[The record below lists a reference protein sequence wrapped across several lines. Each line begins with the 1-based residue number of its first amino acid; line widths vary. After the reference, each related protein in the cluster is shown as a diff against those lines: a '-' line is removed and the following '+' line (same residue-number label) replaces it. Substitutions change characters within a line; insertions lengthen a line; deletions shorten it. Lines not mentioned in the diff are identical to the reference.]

1 MFNGI
6 GNKVVVKVL
15 SLSLIGGWLGHA
27 GESLADSG
35 STKLT
40 VALSGFE
47 NSKAHAIVKLYRNGQ
62 DVLGP
67 PYQLIRS
74 VIRDNKASIT
84 FDDLTPGEYAVVAF
98 HDENDNGKIDHNF
111 LGMPTEALGFSNGFV
126 AGITTGM
133 PTWDKLK
140 FKLDANGRSLN
151 IKLD

>member
-1 MFNGI
+1 MFDRI
-6 GNKVVVKVL
+6 GARVVTVMSA
-15 SLSLIGGWLGHA
+15 SLTAAAFAHA
-27 GESLADSG
+27 GDCLADG
-35 STKLT
+35 GGTKLT
-40 VALSGFE
+40 VSLTGFE

-74 VIRDNKASIT
+74 VIRDNKATIS

-111 LGMPTEALGFSNGFV
+111 LGLPTEALGFSNGFT

-133 PTWDKLK
+133 PTWEKLK
-140 FKLDANGRSLN
+140 FKLDSPGRTLN
-151 IKLD
+151 IKVD